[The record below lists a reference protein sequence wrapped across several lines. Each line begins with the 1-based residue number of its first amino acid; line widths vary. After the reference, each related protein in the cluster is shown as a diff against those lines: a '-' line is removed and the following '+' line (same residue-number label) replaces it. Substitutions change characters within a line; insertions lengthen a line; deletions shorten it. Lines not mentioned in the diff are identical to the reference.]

1 MAEHSHHQPGT
12 HRHETRR
19 PRRRPRRTLTALL
32 LASATAVVITGV
44 VTVLPTSAEAPVP
57 RLAVE
62 RTVTC
67 LTDAEGMCTVG
78 HTLGVVPTRIEVTPS
93 LPPRA
98 RAYDVAVV
106 PGSATDQ
113 RFEVQAERNNG
124 KPKSFSRIRFDYR
137 ASAGGELGVA
147 TTEGTTARETTEA
160 TDPTPSTTTDLASPT
175 PTTTATTSDETTTTT
190 TRTTSDTT
198 LPAGATKVCGTDA
211 LDGPDNPPA
220 GAVVVPA
227 GDNSDIDFGHADT
240 TYWFEPG
247 VHTLGQG
254 EYTQIV
260 PGDNATFI
268 GAPGAVLDG
277 QNTNRYAFT
286 QHASGVTIR
295 YLTIRDFVA
304 PTNEGV
310 VNHDSGD
317 GWTIAHN
324 TLINNQGAAMMAGS
338 GQRMIGNCVKNNGQ
352 YGLNAFQA
360 GNQIRD
366 IVLRDNEFAG
376 NHTADL
382 ETQIPGCGCSGA
394 MKFWSVD
401 GAEIVGNWIHDNHGP
416 GIWVDTNNNDF
427 LIEGNLIERNDGQAV
442 FYEISYNVVVR
453 DNVIRHNTWA
463 TGRAFANR
471 GDSFPIGT
479 VYLSEAGGEP
489 RVPARTSVVAVSGNR
504 FVNNWG
510 GIVGWENAD
519 RFCGTNTTSE
529 CTLLIGEDGIDRCA
543 PPGINTDPEYSDCRW
558 KTQRLRISGNVF
570 VHEPAKID
578 GGCPAG
584 YCGVSALLANYGT
597 WPDWSPYQGRTVQQ
611 AITFEQ
617 DNRWFDNDYTGPWR
631 FTPYET
637 GRLLTLAEWQ
647 AAPYEQDA
655 GSS

>member
-1 MAEHSHHQPGT
+1 M
-12 HRHETRR
+12 
-19 PRRRPRRTLTALL
+19 LL
-32 LASATAVVITGV
+32 SAATAVVILGA
-44 VTVLPTSAEAPVP
+44 VTVLPTSAEPPASEAPASTT
-57 RLAVE
+57 AVA
-62 RTVTC
+62 RTVVC
-67 LTDAEGMCTVG
+67 LTDAQGQCTVG
-78 HTLGVVPTRIEVTPS
+78 HPLGVVPTRIEVTPS

-98 RAYDVAVV
+98 RAYDVTVV
-106 PGSATDQ
+106 PGSATDDEFAV
-113 RFEVQAERNNG
+113 RAERRNG
-124 KPKSFSRIRFDYR
+124 KPKSFSRIRLDYR
-137 ASAGGELGVA
+137 ASTDAQLGVA
-147 TTEGTTARETTEA
+147 T
-160 TDPTPSTTTDLASPT
+160 ASQ
-175 PTTTATTSDETTTTT
+175 TSDSAAPEPAPTTTTT
-190 TRTTSDTT
+190 TGAASPTTTTETTTQQQNTTAPTTSDTT
-198 LPAGATKVCGTDA
+198 LPAGATKVCGTDT
-211 LDGPDNPPA
+211 LDGPDTPPA

-227 GDNSDIDFGHADT
+227 GDNSGVDFGRADT

-247 VHTLGQG
+247 VHTLGQD
-254 EYTQIV
+254 EYAQIA

-277 QNTNRYAFT
+277 TNTNRYAFT

-295 YLTIRDFVA
+295 YLTIRNFVA

-310 VNHDSGD
+310 VNHDSGN
-317 GWTIAHN
+317 GWTIARN

-338 GQRMIGNCVKNNGQ
+338 GQRMIGNCIAHNGQ

-366 IVLRDNEFAG
+366 LTLTGNEFAG

-401 GAEIVGNWIHDNHGP
+401 GAEITDNWIHDNHGP
-416 GIWVDTNNNDF
+416 GIWADTNNNDF
-427 LIEGNLIERNDGQAV
+427 LIARNLIERNDGQAV
-442 FYEISYNVVVR
+442 FYEISYNIVMR

-463 TGRAFANR
+463 TGRDFADR
-471 GDSFPIGT
+471 GDPFPIGT

-489 RVPARTSVVAVSGNR
+489 RVPARTSVVDVSGNR

-529 CTLLIGEDGIDRCA
+529 CTLLIGEDDGDRCA

-558 KTQRLRISGNVF
+558 KTQRLRVHDNVF
-570 VHEPAKID
+570 VHEPANID

-597 WPDWSPYQGRTVQQ
+597 WPDWSPYQGRTVQK

-637 GRLLTLAEWQ
+637 GRLLTLTEWQ

>member
-1 MAEHSHHQPGT
+1 MAEHSHHRHQPHGPGT
-12 HRHETRR
+12 HRHEPNRHDTRR
-19 PRRRPRRTLTALL
+19 PRCRPRRTLTALL
-32 LASATAVVITGV
+32 FASATAVVITGV
-44 VTVLPTSAEAPVP
+44 VTVLPTSAEAPAP
-57 RLAVE
+57 QLAVA

-67 LTDAEGMCTVG
+67 LTDAQGECTVG
-78 HTLGVVPTRIEVTPS
+78 HPLGVVPSRIEVTTPS
-93 LPPRA
+93 LPPHA

-113 RFEVQAERNNG
+113 QFEVRAERRNG
-124 KPKSFSRIRFDYR
+124 KPKSFGRIGFDYR
-137 ASAGGELGVA
+137 ASADGDLGGA
-147 TTEGTTARETTEA
+147 TSERTTSQDTTA
-160 TDPTPSTTTDLASPT
+160 T
-175 PTTTATTSDETTTTT
+175 PTTSG
-190 TRTTSDTT
+190 TT
-198 LPAGATKVCGTDA
+198 LPAGANPVCGTDT
-211 LDGPDNPPA
+211 LDGPDTPPA

-227 GDNSDIDFGHADT
+227 GDNSGVDFARADT
-240 TYWFEPG
+240 TYWFAPG
-247 VHTLGQG
+247 VHTLGSG
-254 EYTQIV
+254 EYAQIA
-260 PGDNATFI
+260 PGDNATFV

-277 QNTNRYAFT
+277 RSTNRYAFT

-295 YLTIRDFVA
+295 YLTIRNFVA

-317 GWTIAHN
+317 GWTIARN
-324 TLINNQGAAMMAGS
+324 TLINNQGAAMMSGS
-338 GQRMIGNCVKNNGQ
+338 GQRIIGNCVKNNGQ

-366 IVLRDNEFAG
+366 IVLSGNEFAG

-401 GAEIVGNWIHDNHGP
+401 GAEIVDNWIHDNHGP
-416 GIWVDTNNNDF
+416 GIWADTNNNDF
-427 LIEGNLIERNDGQAV
+427 LIERNVIERNDGQAL
-442 FYEISYNVVVR
+442 FYEISYNVVLR
-453 DNVIRHNTWA
+453 DNVIRHNTWV
-463 TGRAFANR
+463 TGREFANR
-471 GDSFPIGT
+471 NDPFPIGT

-489 RVPARTSVVAVSGNR
+489 RVPARTSVVEVSGNR

-510 GIVGWENAD
+510 GIAGWENAD

-529 CTLLIGEDGIDRCA
+529 CTLLIGEDDGARCA

-558 KTQRLRISGNVF
+558 KTQRLRVHDNVF
-570 VHEPAKID
+570 VHEPPKID

-584 YCGVSALLANYGT
+584 YCGLSALLANYGT
-597 WPDWSPYQGRTVQQ
+597 WPDWSPYQGRTIQE

-631 FTPYET
+631 FVPYET
-637 GRLLTLAEWQ
+637 GRSLTLAEWQ
-647 AAPYEQDA
+647 AAPYHQDA